1 MDVLQASKKLGVSVS
16 TVHTWCMNG
25 MIPGAVKN
33 GRRWV
38 VPDDAQRP
46 MIGRSAHPLKKPKQG
61 ELSPEDIAQHILRYA
76 STQTYEQLKLALG
89 IPTHE
94 IRRIYD
100 ELHDAYGI

>member
-1 MDVLQASKKLGVSVS
+1 M
-16 TVHTWCMNG
+16 
-25 MIPGAVKN
+25 N
-33 GRRWV
+33 GRRWF
-38 VPDDAQRP
+38 VPEEAQRP
-46 MIGRSAHPLKKPKQG
+46 DRSDHSIKTPKQG

-89 IPTHE
+89 LPTNE

>member
-16 TVHTWCMNG
+16 TVHKWCMNG

-33 GRRWV
+33 GLRWF
-38 VPDDAQRP
+38 VPEDAQRP
-46 MIGRSAHPLKKPKQG
+46 MIGGRVHLLQKPKQG